1 MIVVKVT
8 YAVKP
13 EFAGK
18 NRENIALFLEDFSH
32 LNAEDFRYNVYE
44 SEDGKTFMHLSH
56 YRNEAIQKEL
66 LNVPSFKSFQKQR
79 DESGLEVEPKIEV
92 LNMVGAAHLI
102 FN

>member
-8 YAVKP
+8 YTVKP
-13 EFAGK
+13 DFADK
-18 NRENIALFLEDFSH
+18 NRENIALFLEDFGQ
-32 LNAEDFRYNVYE
+32 LNGEDFRYNVYE

-66 LNVPSFKSFQKQR
+66 LNVSSFKSFQKLR
-79 DESGLEVEPKIEV
+79 DESGLEIEPKIEV
-92 LNMVGAAHLI
+92 MNLVGAAHLL

>member
-13 EFAGK
+13 EFADK
-18 NRENIALFLEDFSH
+18 NRENIALFLEDFSQ
-32 LNAEDFRYNVYE
+32 LNGEDFRYNVYE
-44 SEDGKTFMHLSH
+44 SEDRKTFMHLSH

-79 DESGLEVEPKIEV
+79 DESGLEMEPKIEV
-92 LNMVGAAHLI
+92 MNLVGAAHLL